1 MFEKFKANRIRHKG
15 IRRAEKDL
23 QNSGKTGLA
32 LYDFVQE
39 YTGDPNPWIKNPYGF
54 FNDYQLQY
62 VALANQRTGSVAV
75 LYSENPP
82 KPRKKP
88 QITSTKSKMKS
99 HDEITNDVASK
110 RYTK

>member
-54 FNDYQLQY
+54 FSTIISYSTLHWPTKEQDQSRFCIAKILQS
-62 VALANQRTGSVAV
+62 QGRS
-75 LYSENPP
+75 
-82 KPRKKP
+82 RK
-88 QITSTKSKMKS
+88 
-99 HDEITNDVASK
+99 
-110 RYTK
+110 

>member
-54 FNDYQLQY
+54 F
-62 VALANQRTGSVAV
+62 QRLSVTVRCIGQPKNRISRGSV
-75 LYSENPP
+75 
-82 KPRKKP
+82 
-88 QITSTKSKMKS
+88 
-99 HDEITNDVASK
+99 
-110 RYTK
+110 